1 MRRLNAVCGAGLLC
15 LAALLLSAGAAGAQT
30 KVALV
35 VGNGAYRGV
44 SPLTNPTNDARDVGA
59 SFERLGFEVRR
70 VVDGSFDDM
79 RRALL
84 EFNRKA
90 RSAEVAI
97 VYFAG
102 HGIEVG
108 GENYLIPI
116 DAELKTD
123 IDVDH
128 EAIGL
133 RSVMPSVES
142 ASKLG
147 LVILDACRNNPFS
160 TKMQRTVRTRSV
172 SRGLAGVEPSGNV
185 LVAYAAKDGTTAAD
199 GTGRNSPFTT
209 SLLKHIETPGLEI
222 NFLFRNVRDDV
233 IKATRREQQPFVY
246 GSLSSDTIYLKPAPV
261 APPPPAAPTADE
273 LTWAFLKDTED
284 QGAIKRFIEQFP
296 KSGLRKDA
304 EKRLAAL
311 VAADA
316 KNKAAPPPPPTGPSA
331 EDVSWALIKDSKD
344 PDQFRLF
351 LVQFPQSGRRPEAE
365 ARVAALATAQEK
377 APPPLPTGPSAED
390 IAWTLV
396 SESKDPDQFRR
407 FLEQFPNSP
416 RQRDAANRINLLTV
430 ALAQEKARFEAERA
444 RFETERD
451 KGNAPPP
458 LDPKEVARYL
468 QFELKRVGCFGGAVD
483 GQFTDPTKAAL
494 RNFAKLASLNLSDKE
509 PTLDALKAVRGMD
522 KRICPLVCKSGER
535 ADGERCVR
543 ITCNSDQVLRNGA
556 CVDKPEPRRVSASPP
571 PRPRPQPR
579 EAAPAPSRGGGG
591 KCFAFNGRQFCE

>member
-1 MRRLNAVCGAGLLC
+1 MRRLTEIWRAGLLG
-15 LAALLLSAGAAGAQT
+15 LAALLAGAGAAAAQT

-128 EAIGL
+128 EAMSL

-160 TKMQRTVRTRSV
+160 SKMQRTVRTRSV

-199 GTGRNSPFTT
+199 GSGRNSPFTT

-222 NFLFRNVRDDV
+222 NFLFRNIRDDV

-304 EKRLAAL
+304 EKRLSAL

-316 KNKAAPPPPPTGPSA
+316 KKKAATPPPPTGPSA
-331 EDVSWALIKDSKD
+331 EDVSWALIKDGRD

-351 LVQFPQSGRRPEAE
+351 LMQFPQSGRRAEAE
-365 ARVAALATAQEK
+365 ARVAALAAEQDK
-377 APPPLPTGPSAED
+377 APPQITGPAPED
-390 IAWTLV
+390 IAWSLV
-396 SESKDPDQFRR
+396 SESKDPDQLRR
-407 FLEQFPNSP
+407 FLEQFPNSA
-416 RQRDAANRINLLTV
+416 RRKEAETRVASLTAAAT
-430 ALAQEKARFEAERA
+430 QEKARFEAERA
-444 RFETERD
+444 RFEAERD

-468 QFELKRVGCFGGAVD
+468 QFELKRVGCFGGTVD
-483 GQFTDPTKAAL
+483 GQFTDPTRAAL
-494 RNFAKLASLNLSDKE
+494 RNFAKLASLNVSDKE
-509 PTLDALKAVRGMD
+509 PTLDALKAVRGVD
-522 KRICPLVCKSGER
+522 KRVCPLLCKSGER
-535 ADGERCVR
+535 ADGEHCVR
-543 ITCNSDQVLRNGA
+543 ITCGSDQMLRNGA
-556 CVDKPEPRRVSASPP
+556 CVDKPEPPPKRVSASPP
-571 PRPRPQPR
+571 RPRPQA
-579 EAAPAPSRGGGG
+579 AAPAQSRGGG